1 MYDSSSKKLSVGS
14 SSLDALKASQSRRSI
29 QGLPIIH
36 PTRNWPRRS
45 AELLDGGC
53 LFWIIKGQICVR
65 QPIADLI
72 EVKRADGQPVCGIV
86 LAPELILFGLV
97 VFAFFKVGDIWKQK
111 MHLMTCQSVMRKHQC
126 RLSCY
131 QNCVN
136 SACFNA

>member
-1 MYDSSSKKLSVGS
+1 MTVHLKKLSVGS
-14 SSLDALKASQSRRSI
+14 SSLDALKARQSRRTI

-86 LAPELILFGLV
+86 LAPELIPVWPRRVRIFQ
-97 VFAFFKVGDIWKQK
+97 AGDIWKQK
-111 MHLMTCQSVMRKHQC
+111 MHLMICQSVMRKHQC

-136 SACFNA
+136 LACFNAY